1 MTRVLSRVYVL
12 SAVFATLLIA
22 PLLHGQAKESD
33 VQKEIQNLRS
43 VPAGQRPA
51 ATIKIAQDIGT
62 LPPGLNKLKDA
73 DSLAHLSTEGD
84 PGPQALAAVA
94 GVLATSLRENPLT
107 AKGSQVPEPYLEL
120 AKFAR
125 YEGVDVTFDSPLYTR
140 ANQILAENE
149 ADVQKADFTLKD
161 LHNKKIKLS
170 DLRGKIVLVNFWATW
185 CPPCRLEMPYLDA
198 IYTKFG
204 PQGVVV
210 LSITD
215 EDSFKIAPL
224 ISQWSYHPPILFDTG
239 GAVHKMFHVEGIP
252 CTYVFDR
259 DGKLVAEAM
268 DERTPN
274 QFLAMLAKAGLHP

>member
-1 MTRVLSRVYVL
+1 MARFMFSVRAL
-12 SAVFATLLIA
+12 SAVFATLLVT
-22 PLLHGQAKESD
+22 PLLHGQVKESD
-33 VQKEIQNLRS
+33 IQKQIQNLRS
-43 VPAGQRPA
+43 VPTEQRPA

-62 LPPGLNKLKDA
+62 LPPGLNKLKFA

-84 PGPQALAAVA
+84 AGPQALAAVA
-94 GVLATSLRENPLT
+94 GVLAASLRENPLT
-107 AKGSQVPEPYLEL
+107 AKGDQVPEPYLEL

-125 YEGVDVTFDSPLYTR
+125 YEGVNVTFDGPLYVK
-140 ANQILAENE
+140 ANQMLAANE

-215 EDSFKIAPL
+215 EDPFKVNSL
-224 ISQWSYHPPILFDTG
+224 IGQWNYHPPVLFDTG
-239 GAVHKMFHVEGIP
+239 SAVHKMFHVEGIP
-252 CTYVFDR
+252 CTFVFDR

-268 DERTPN
+268 DERTVN
-274 QFLAMLAKAGLHP
+274 QFLAMLAKAGLHS